1 MLPQRRDVVQRQVAG
16 GVAPAVTHLVV
27 IDAEV
32 IAQVAAEGVHAGLT
46 DIFAARAQDGAQRL
60 ALDHQLQ
67 QQLAQAEIQL
77 CAVGQ
82 GNGERLA
89 ERGVGQADQLLAGL
103 FADAGVTFAL
113 LQLDLPNA
121 KLAAVQPDKGAADPL
136 IVPGALAAGEMNI
149 ERDAHAVLQRLA
161 EGLRNNHPAN
171 LLRACGSS
179 ADVGLNEQKDHAE
192 GKPRFQSWGNP
203 SLRHRRYPSA
213 QLSISREQTAHPAKA
228 PPVLFYPPCPRA

>member
-32 IAQVAAEGVHAGLT
+32 IAQVAAESVDAGLT

-89 ERGVGQADQLLAGL
+89 ERGVGRPISCWRVCSLTLAL
-103 FADAGVTFAL
+103 
-113 LQLDLPNA
+113 
-121 KLAAVQPDKGAADPL
+121 
-136 IVPGALAAGEMNI
+136 
-149 ERDAHAVLQRLA
+149 
-161 EGLRNNHPAN
+161 
-171 LLRACGSS
+171 
-179 ADVGLNEQKDHAE
+179 
-192 GKPRFQSWGNP
+192 P
-203 SLRHRRYPSA
+203 SLSSSWICRTRSWPPSS
-213 QLSISREQTAHPAKA
+213 QIKA
-228 PPVLFYPPCPRA
+228 LPIR